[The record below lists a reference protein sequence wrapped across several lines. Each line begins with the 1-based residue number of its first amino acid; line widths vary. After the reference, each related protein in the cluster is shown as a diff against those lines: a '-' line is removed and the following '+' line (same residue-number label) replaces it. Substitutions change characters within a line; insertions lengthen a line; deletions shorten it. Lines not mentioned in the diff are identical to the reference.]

1 MATQACWL
9 IILERGGDF
18 CFLSPLQTLEE
29 ENKQLSQEKEDLESE
44 LVSTTT
50 NTSESELISLK
61 RIKRDMETKIVDLE
75 DELDESS
82 LK

>member
-1 MATQACWL
+1 MALADL
-9 IILERGGDF
+9 IV
-18 CFLSPLQTLEE
+18 SLQTLEE
-29 ENKQLSQEKEDLESE
+29 ENKQLSEENEDLKSE

-61 RIKRDMETKIVDLE
+61 RIKRDMETKIVELE
-75 DELDESS
+75 DELDEAS

>member
-1 MATQACWL
+1 M
-9 IILERGGDF
+9 
-18 CFLSPLQTLEE
+18 LEE
-29 ENKQLSQEKEDLESE
+29 ENKKLSQEKEDLEAE

-61 RIKRDMETKIVDLE
+61 RIKRDMETKIVELE
-75 DELDESS
+75 DELDEAS